1 MADLIEKIQTLV
13 AENKS
18 LKELAKKNEQENK
31 SLKSDLYTKQGHND
45 LILRARMKKMGV
57 NYDHFKSIFEVKDTI
72 MAGGLITQIMTG
84 DNWQT
89 DIDIFTTNPTE
100 VVRRLNM
107 VEGWMSSPQQVTNSD
122 DANYPTSFVLYQGKY
137 FKNVSVDIIKCRT
150 VASAVREF
158 DLDFIKCYFD
168 GKNFHVHNERAV
180 ITKTH
185 EGYTDASNMR
195 CTKYTMRGFKITP
208 KPPTQVITRSSEQ
221 LKSLEKDNIET
232 IMPTVGESPR
242 KVCGRE
248 GCPFHKC

>member
-45 LILRARMKKMGV
+45 LILRARMKEMGV

-89 DIDIFTTNPTE
+89 DIDIFTTNPDE

-107 VEGWMSSPQQVTNSD
+107 VEGWMSSPQMVTNPEYSK
-122 DANYPTSFVLYQGKY
+122 YGTSFVLYQGKY
-137 FKNVSVDIIKCRT
+137 SKNVSVDIIECRT
-150 VASAVREF
+150 VASAVRDF
-158 DLDFIKCYFD
+158 DLEFSKCYFD

-185 EGYTDASNMR
+185 EGHTDSSNDR
-195 CTKYTMRGFKITP
+195 CTKYTMRGFQITP

-221 LKSLEKDNIET
+221 LKSLEKDNIKT
-232 IMPTVGESPR
+232 VMPTVGESPR
-242 KVCGRE
+242 KACGRG